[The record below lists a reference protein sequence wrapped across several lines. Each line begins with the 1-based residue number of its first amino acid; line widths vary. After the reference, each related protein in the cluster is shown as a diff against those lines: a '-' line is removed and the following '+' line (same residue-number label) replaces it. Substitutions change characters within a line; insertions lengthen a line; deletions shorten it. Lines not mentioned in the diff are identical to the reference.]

1 MSSTSNDLLNRI
13 ETNYLGL
20 SKGQK
25 RIADY
30 ILANYDKV
38 AFMTA
43 SALGDVVGVSESTVV
58 RFANALDYEGYPQ
71 LQKALQESIK
81 TKLTTVQRFELSE
94 DYDIGENYLK
104 QIMASDMENI
114 RKTMDAIDEE
124 MIQKSV
130 DALLKA
136 RKVYVLGLRSS
147 SVLANYLGFYLNF
160 ILDSVAIVPSGA
172 NDLFDQLLNITEDD
186 VLITFSFPRYSKTT
200 YEVVEFAKSQGAKLI
215 GITDSTSSPLVPL
228 SDYYMT
234 AKYNMNTFIDSLVAP
249 MSLVNTLIIAVSI
262 CEKDKVKKSFGK
274 LEGIWE
280 NYKIY
285 NPK

>member
-1 MSSTSNDLLNRI
+1 MKSTNNDLLNRI
-13 ETNYLGL
+13 ESNYLGL

-81 TKLTTVQRFELSE
+81 TKLTTVQRFELSK
-94 DYDIGENYLK
+94 DQDIGENYLK

-114 RKTMDAIDEE
+114 RKTMDSVDEE
-124 MIQKSV
+124 MIQKIV
-130 DALLKA
+130 DSLHQA
-136 RKVYVLGLRSS
+136 RKVYILGLRSS

-160 ILDSVAIVPSGA
+160 ILDSVFIVPFGA
-172 NDLFDQLLNITEDD
+172 NNLFDQLLNIQEDD

-200 YEVVEFAKSQGAKLI
+200 YEVVEFAKEQGATLI
-215 GITDSTSSPLVPL
+215 GITDSQSSPLVPL
-228 SDYYMT
+228 ADYYLT

-249 MSLVNTLIIAVSI
+249 MSLVNALIIAVSI
-262 CEKDKVKKSFGK
+262 REKEKVEKTFNK
-274 LEGIWE
+274 LE
-280 NYKIY
+280 KI
-285 NPK
+285 